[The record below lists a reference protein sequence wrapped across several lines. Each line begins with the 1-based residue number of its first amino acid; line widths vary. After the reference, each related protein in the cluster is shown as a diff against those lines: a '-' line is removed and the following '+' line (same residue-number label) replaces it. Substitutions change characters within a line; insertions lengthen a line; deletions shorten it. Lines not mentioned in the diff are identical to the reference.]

1 MVPGQESDRFDC
13 GGESADFDKA
23 FPKCPQAA
31 ALGKHLREIGGSA
44 SMEQLRRMMDKDD
57 LDIGLPKLQ
66 SKKYVLLEGS
76 LIRNVGDKTEKVA
89 T

>member
-1 MVPGQESDRFDC
+1 
-13 GGESADFDKA
+13 
-23 FPKCPQAA
+23 
-31 ALGKHLREIGGSA
+31 
-44 SMEQLRRMMDKDD
+44 MMDKDD

-89 T
+89 TLTVSPQEAQDIARRKNAPRCKRHCWKCWRWWAAAR